1 MTASP
6 TTSQLIALWEQ
17 TLERHLEAGRPAAL
31 ALGLTEL
38 RPDELAS
45 LQALNR
51 LSRYPLGVAQ
61 PRIVVGGEGSRWL
74 LALLQWQP
82 TQGLPPG
89 LSVWY
94 GGNDLATYAA
104 SLNLAEAPA
113 RPATL
118 LGRQLTPGM
127 AWMLTPLAAPGSE
140 EEALEQLPFALA
152 EPLFR
157 PEPQREPRPPAEAD
171 WSAQLEAGLAV
182 LLALAL
188 LLAALL

>member
-1 MTASP
+1 MSTSP
-6 TTSQLIALWEQ
+6 TASQLITLWER
-17 TLERHLEAGRPAAL
+17 TLERHLEAGRPAVL

-45 LQALNR
+45 IQALNR

-82 TQGLPPG
+82 RQGLPPG
-89 LSVWY
+89 LAVWY

-104 SLNLAEAPA
+104 SLNLAETPD
-113 RPATL
+113 R
-118 LGRQLTPGM
+118 LGIFLGGGLSPGM

-152 EPLFR
+152 ESLFR
-157 PEPQREPRPPAEAD
+157 PGPPPPPSQAD
-171 WSAQLEAGLAV
+171 WSARLEAVLAV

-188 LLAALL
+188 ILATLL

>member
-1 MTASP
+1 MSTSP
-6 TTSQLIALWEQ
+6 TTSQLITLWEQ
-17 TLERHLEAGRPAAL
+17 TLERHLEAGRPAVL

-82 TQGLPPG
+82 RQGLPPG
-89 LSVWY
+89 LAVWY

-104 SLNLAEAPA
+104 SLNLAEAFP
-113 RPATL
+113 RPPL
-118 LGRQLTPGM
+118 LGPLLAPGM

-152 EPLFR
+152 GPLFR
-157 PEPQREPRPPAEAD
+157 PGSPLPPGEAD
-171 WSAQLEAGLAV
+171 WSARLEAGLAV

-188 LLAALL
+188 ILATLL